1 MWACTCW
8 RNSVIRRC
16 AAFDNDCVSEKEV
29 APCTNVA
36 ANTTRTSGCSLSM
49 RCLLMTVSIRN
60 RLEYGSTKAATR
72 LITMSPK
79 PSASSPRRGR
89 ISAQTSGKT
98 ARSLWTLG
106 GFGGSLVGEF
116 NLLFDSFQRRSAS
129 LLLYCDTPVSAVVCS
144 GRVPPVSA
152 GPFADHGPVA
162 GPASDVVHSARV
174 FGLHNVAGDGPAPTA
189 DRDGGP

>member
-60 RLEYGSTKAATR
+60 RLEYGNTKAATR
-72 LITMSPK
+72 LITISPK
-79 PSASSPRRGR
+79 PSASSQRRGR
-89 ISAQTSGKT
+89 ISFQTSGRT
-98 ARSLWTLG
+98 ARSLWTFG
-106 GFGGSLVGEF
+106 GFGVSLTGEF
-116 NLLFDSFQRRSAS
+116 NLLFDSFQRGCAA

-144 GRVPPVSA
+144 GRVPPASV
-152 GPFADHGPVA
+152 GPFADPRPAA
-162 GPASDVVHSARV
+162 GPAGDAFRGPRVLGLYNAAGNGSAQ
-174 FGLHNVAGDGPAPTA
+174 AA
-189 DRDGGP
+189 D